1 MIKPTRPQI
10 FYALN
15 VSPYS
20 QVKICYYNKNFN
32 FCMLLL
38 FYRFKKTT
46 IKCSYA
52 KILNKIKLNS
62 RIYLINLKNIEQK

>member
-1 MIKPTRPQI
+1 
-10 FYALN
+10 
-15 VSPYS
+15 
-20 QVKICYYNKNFN
+20 
-32 FCMLLL
+32 MLLL

-46 IKCSYA
+46 LKCGYA